1 MAADKPPFF
10 SYKPYT
16 MNNFEKLING
26 DKPVLV
32 DFFATWCGPCRMMHP
47 ILEDVKAKIGDD
59 ATIIKI
65 DVDENQDLAMQY
77 GVSSIP
83 SLFVFQKGEVKWH
96 ALGVQSAETLLAA
109 LKGEI

>member
-1 MAADKPPFF
+1 
-10 SYKPYT
+10 

-32 DFFATWCGPCRMMHP
+32 DFFATWCGPCKMMHP
-47 ILEDVKAKIGDD
+47 ILEDVKAQIGED

-65 DVDENQDLAMQY
+65 DVDENQELAMKY

-83 SLFVFQKGEVKWH
+83 SLFVFRGGEVKWH
-96 ALGVQSAETLLAA
+96 ALGVQSPETLLAA
-109 LKGEI
+109 LRNEL